1 MLREQIEKYSGGGPS
16 SGGGEPDL
24 EGMQGQLGNIK
35 SVMVDNIDKVLD
47 RGEKL
52 SLLVDRSDNLHQQ
65 ASKFSKAS
73 TNFKRAMWLKNMK
86 MAAMLGGLVLGVFY
100 LIAATFCGGL
110 LLRTCR
116 RVAQ

>member
-1 MLREQIEKYSGGGPS
+1 VLREQIEKYSGGGS
-16 SGGGEPDL
+16 SSSNEPDI

-65 ASKFSKAS
+65 AFKFSKAS

-86 MAAMLGGLVLGVFY
+86 MAAMLGGLVLGVIY
-100 LIAATFCGGL
+100 LFAATFCGGL

-116 RVAQ
+116 RVQ

>member
-1 MLREQIEKYSGGGPS
+1 MLREQIEKYSGGGS
-16 SGGGEPDL
+16 SSSNEPDI
-24 EGMQGQLGNIK
+24 EGLQGQLGNIK

-65 ASKFSKAS
+65 AFKFSKAS
-73 TNFKRAMWLKNMK
+73 TNFKRQMWLKNMK

-100 LIAATFCGGL
+100 LFAATFCGGL

-116 RVAQ
+116 RTA